1 MASVDKI
8 TKENDSVACRCTF
21 VFSRFFDMEQF
32 ENLQM
37 GVSTERTIGM
47 DFKMN
52 SRDPRTTGWTAYG
65 LDYKEYLAILGQ
77 FRVISVVETTM

>member
-1 MASVDKI
+1 MMASVDKI

-47 DFKMN
+47 D
-52 SRDPRTTGWTAYG
+52 
-65 LDYKEYLAILGQ
+65 
-77 FRVISVVETTM
+77 

>member
-1 MASVDKI
+1 MCRNDHEGNAIDWNGLNLMMASVDKI
-8 TKENDSVACRCTF
+8 TKENDAVACRCTF

-47 DFKMN
+47 GEK
-52 SRDPRTTGWTAYG
+52 
-65 LDYKEYLAILGQ
+65 I
-77 FRVISVVETTM
+77 